1 MTTLSRR
8 MRNEKA
14 DFEQLQQAA
23 EQLNW
28 QEELYELQEL
38 EQTAEAKTFLSL
50 LWAATRPES
59 PA

>member
-1 MTTLSRR
+1 MK
-8 MRNEKA
+8 KA